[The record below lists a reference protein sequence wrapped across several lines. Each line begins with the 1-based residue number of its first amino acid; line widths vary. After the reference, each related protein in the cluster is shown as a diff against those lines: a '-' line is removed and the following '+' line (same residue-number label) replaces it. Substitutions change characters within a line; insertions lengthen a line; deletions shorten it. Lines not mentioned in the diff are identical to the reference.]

1 MKLITRFRFLLWR
14 FGHFEVPLIGYLRP
28 KLFALTDQ
36 EIIIK
41 LPLTRRSKN
50 HLNSM
55 YFGALSIGADVA
67 GGFHG
72 LYHAQ
77 QSGLNVSLAFKS
89 FEAHFLRR
97 PESDVYF
104 VSTMGEEVRNMI
116 MESKR
121 TRLRVNKPIRVNA
134 YTHYFENR
142 EEVAHFVLELSL
154 KIIGNSP
161 GVSYL
166 SHE

>member
-1 MKLITRFRFLLWR
+1 MKLITRFRFMLWL
-14 FGHFEVPLIGYLRP
+14 FGYFKVPLIGYLRP
-28 KLFALTDQ
+28 KLVALTDD

-41 LPLTRRSKN
+41 LPLSRRSKN

-55 YFGALSIGADVA
+55 YFGALSIGADLA

-77 QSGLNVSLAFKS
+77 QSGLNVSLAVKS

-116 MESKR
+116 MESKQ
-121 TRLRVNKPIRVNA
+121 TGLRVNKPIRVNA
-134 YTHYFENR
+134 YTHYFKKR
-142 EEVAHFVLELSL
+142 EEVAHFILELSL
-154 KIIGNSP
+154 KIIS
-161 GVSYL
+161 
-166 SHE
+166 